1 MFNFLQSNY
10 ELFLISIYTF
20 LIILTIRHFIK
31 NKYLIVLC
39 HLVTFLTFF
48 IMSIGGGSVENDAYK
63 RYEEFVL
70 LEQDKQLENAKKN
83 PDQFDSM
90 FQIDLRQF
98 KDSTEFKKYL
108 LDIDDSVDKS
118 EAMMV
123 GWIFAF
129 LYEISKIFVFLLTSV
144 LRKIIRIKRIFKQIC

>member
-1 MFNFLQSNY
+1 M
-10 ELFLISIYTF
+10 
-20 LIILTIRHFIK
+20 
-31 NKYLIVLC
+31 
-39 HLVTFLTFF
+39 
-48 IMSIGGGSVENDAYK
+48 GGSVENDAYK

>member
-70 LEQDKQLENAKKN
+70 LEQDKQLENAKKILIN
-83 PDQFDSM
+83 LIQC
-90 FQIDLRQF
+90 F
-98 KDSTEFKKYL
+98 KL
-108 LDIDDSVDKS
+108 IL
-118 EAMMV
+118 
-123 GWIFAF
+123 GN
-129 LYEISKIFVFLLTSV
+129 SKTQLNLKNIY
-144 LRKIIRIKRIFKQIC
+144 

>member
-31 NKYLIVLC
+31 NKYIIILY
-39 HLVTFLTFF
+39 HAVTFLTFF
-48 IMSIGGGSVENDAYK
+48 VMSIGGGSIENDAYN
-63 RYEEFVL
+63 RYEQFVL
-70 LEQDKQLENAKKN
+70 LEQNKQLEDAKKN

-90 FQIDLRQF
+90 FQIDLMQF
-98 KDSTEFKKYL
+98 KDSAEFKKYL
-108 LDIDDSVDKS
+108 LDIDNSVDKS

-129 LYEISKIFVFLLTSV
+129 LYEISKIFAFLFALIIQ
-144 LRKIIRIKRIFKQIC
+144 KIIRIKQIFK

>member
-31 NKYLIVLC
+31 NKYLIILY
-39 HLVTFLTFF
+39 HAVTFLTFF
-48 IMSIGGGSVENDAYK
+48 VMSIGGGSVENDAYK
-63 RYEEFVL
+63 RYKEFVS
-70 LEQDKQLENAKKN
+70 LEQNKQLENAKKN

-98 KDSTEFKKYL
+98 KDSVEFKKYL